1 MAIKAVNNTTSP
13 DKLVL
18 ILLVYR
24 AYLWISNLDPLA
36 LSVID
41 RAAIIQKAM
50 AKIVK
55 LQAKQTINS
64 TLYYYNRPNT
74 TLIHNLPLN
83 SKVLIQRKSGNQT
96 RLYYLLAIE
105 GETCRVQLPNRPTSF
120 RSMSIK
126 PYFRFKTSKTAYNIN
141 LDKLEALLLTLKV
154 SQESIKPAKPTI
166 KRG

>member
-41 RAAIIQKAM
+41 RAAVIQKAM

-55 LQAKQTINS
+55 LRAK
-64 TLYYYNRPNT
+64 
-74 TLIHNLPLN
+74 
-83 SKVLIQRKSGNQT
+83 
-96 RLYYLLAIE
+96 
-105 GETCRVQLPNRPTSF
+105 
-120 RSMSIK
+120 
-126 PYFRFKTSKTAYNIN
+126 
-141 LDKLEALLLTLKV
+141 
-154 SQESIKPAKPTI
+154 
-166 KRG
+166 